1 MDTKNMYFET
11 SPLMDYYLGT
21 TVSFSNFLFGYKPRL
36 VNVYGT
42 VGIGLSTF
50 TPQAYRLDTDEK
62 VFPDPNDKT
71 ADWSNTTEAMVP
83 TGIGVDFRLNNRW
96 DINFET
102 TIRWFD
108 SDKLDG
114 YKSGEKNDAY
124 YLHLAWFRL

>member
-1 MDTKNMYFET
+1 MYFET
-11 SPLMDYYLGT
+11 SPIIDYYLGT
-21 TVSFSNFLFGYKPRL
+21 TVSFSNLLFGYKPRL

-62 VFPDPNDKT
+62 VFPDPNDKG

-96 DINFET
+96 DIKFKQRSGG
-102 TIRWFD
+102 TI
-108 SDKLDG
+108 LT
-114 YKSGEKNDAY
+114 N
-124 YLHLAWFRL
+124 